1 MKKCMVCHDVELGDA
16 AGNVCRPCWDALPP
30 ATGVR
35 MGTPLTAQ
43 PPLTDPQSMD
53 ELLELNETG
62 PELDRWIKRN
72 RVLERRLDLIRGI
85 LAGKYDDLPDK

>member
-1 MKKCMVCHDVELGDA
+1 
-16 AGNVCRPCWDALPP
+16 
-30 ATGVR
+30 
-35 MGTPLTAQ
+35 
-43 PPLTDPQSMD
+43 MD